1 MPLKNRISKTLIL
14 AAACTFP
21 AAAQQP
27 LTTVSTPTFAWV
39 HGTKAVYLDYPATKA
54 AVIEIDLVSKAKRT
68 LLPEA
73 GVSPWHVEY
82 GYDGE
87 TLAYV
92 LFTTKPVYP
101 LESIKVNGGA
111 KKVIDND
118 GGWKESV
125 WLGGGMVVWID
136 YRHKTP
142 SDKNGEVYLYDLAAG
157 AGKRLTNNP
166 SYQGKPATDGSHVV
180 WLDYSAG
187 TKGAVTVY
195 DIAKGTTV
203 VASATDSHQDNPR
216 VFGEWVVWEDYRNAK
231 TDTLNAD
238 IYAYNITTKEVK
250 VLCDKPGF
258 QGRPYLQGTG
268 VVWEDYRNASGDASK
283 VDIFGYDLTGKT
295 EYQITTRNGFDS
307 SPVNYGNEL
316 VWFGTE
322 GSAMNLYTA
331 ELPFKSTSIRSLV
344 PGPFL
349 SAVSAGRLFR
359 MDGRKAGRSAAAGH
373 DVSGKGMAPLGY
385 LEWR

>member
-1 MPLKNRISKTLIL
+1 MCLKNRILEALFL
-14 AAACTFP
+14 AAAFTFP
-21 AAAQQP
+21 ANAQQP
-27 LTTVSTPTFAWV
+27 LTAVSVPTFAWV
-39 HGTKAVYLDYPATKA
+39 EGTKAVYLDYPGTKA

-73 GVSPWHVEY
+73 GVNPWHIDY

-87 TLAYV
+87 TVAYV

-101 LESIKVNGGA
+101 LESIKVGGGA
-111 KKVIDND
+111 KKVLDND

-125 WLGGGMVVWID
+125 WMGGGMVVWID

-142 SDKNGEVYLYDLAAG
+142 NDKNGEVYLYDLAAG
-157 AGKRLTNNP
+157 SGKRLTDNP
-166 SYQGKPATDGSHVV
+166 GYQAKPVTDGHHVV

-187 TKGAVTVY
+187 TKGVVTVY
-195 DIAKGTTV
+195 DIAKGTAV

-238 IYAYNITTKEVK
+238 IYAYNIDTKEVK

-258 QGRPYLQGTG
+258 QGRPFLQGTG

-283 VDIFGYDLTGKT
+283 VDIFGYDLTGKL
-295 EYQITTRNGFDS
+295 EYQITTRSGFDS

-316 VWFGTE
+316 VWFGTD
-322 GSAMNLYTA
+322 GSVMNLYTA
-331 ELPFKSTSIRSLV
+331 ELPFKSTSIRPIV
-344 PGPFL
+344 GHPFPF
-349 SAVSAGRLFR
+349 SETSRRLFR
-359 MDGRKAGRSAAAGH
+359 MDGRKAVGIEPTGPGAY
-373 DVSGKGMAPLGY
+373 GKGTAPRGY